1 MILDDLIKNGQC
13 LAAYAAARYC
23 YRMGLPTLDDET
35 YDKLEIWLRENKYEE
50 CKAYLERS
58 YDDDPIPRKL
68 LEVLGIEIIET
79 NVSSELYSY
88 LEDEKS
94 NSIKAVR
101 DMSDVYDF
109 VQSNP
114 GCPVMMSLKLDG
126 VNSKM
131 LYKDKR
137 FALALS
143 RGRHGNS
150 INYTDGCK
158 HIVPPRIDSERLLKI
173 TGECFV
179 TPSVLP
185 DLRKKYDVNKYKTSK
200 SSAISLLRVEH
211 EKVDY
216 EDLNLLAFSC
226 EGEHFSTVSEMYEY
240 LETIGFKTPPHVL
253 VNSLPSDYEEFNKAI
268 NEILDNL
275 AEEGEGLPSDGVVM
289 EFNDL
294 ESVFEEKNQ
303 YSERQIAIKFGHW
316 GFEYLKGV
324 ITDIVVEQQ
333 RVYKSVRVKIEPVRS
348 SDGCEANYI
357 NAFNPDILISNGLN
371 IGSEVYFER
380 NSGAVNILIH
390 GNRLLNLKEGSADG

>member
-1 MILDDLIKNGQC
+1 MPK
-13 LAAYAAARYC
+13 
-23 YRMGLPTLDDET
+23 
-35 YDKLEIWLRENKYEE
+35 
-50 CKAYLERS
+50 
-58 YDDDPIPRKL
+58 KL
-68 LEVLGIEIIET
+68 LEVLGIEIIDT
-79 NVSSELYSY
+79 SVSSELYSY

-101 DMSDVYDF
+101 DMYDVYEF
-109 VQSNP
+109 VQNNAGSP
-114 GCPVMMSLKLDG
+114 IMLSLKLDG

-131 LYKDKR
+131 LYKDER

-158 HIVPPRIDSERLLKI
+158 HIVPQRIDSKRLLKI

-179 TPSVLP
+179 TPSALP
-185 DLRKKYDVNKYKTSK
+185 ALREKYDANKYKTSK

-211 EKVDY
+211 ERVDY
-216 EDLNLLAFSC
+216 KDLNLLAFSC
-226 EGEHFSTVSEMYEY
+226 EGEHFSTVSEMYKY
-240 LETIGFKTPPHVL
+240 LESIGFTTPPHLL
-253 VNSLPSDYEEFNKAI
+253 VKDLPKDYNEFKEVMNGL
-268 NEILDNL
+268 LDHI
-275 AEEGEGLPSDGVVM
+275 AEDGKGLPSDGVVM
-289 EFNDL
+289 EIDDL

-303 YSERQIAIKFGHW
+303 YSDRQIAIKFGHW

-324 ITDIVVEQQ
+324 ITDIIVEQQ
-333 RVYKSVRVKIEPVRS
+333 RVYKSVRVKIEPVHS

-357 NAFNPDILISNGLN
+357 NAFNPDILIQNGLN

-390 GNRLLNLKEGSADG
+390 GDRLLNLKEGSNDG